1 MNFSNQLTYYRKALG
16 LTQEQLAEKCNVTRQ
31 AVAKWESGASLPD
44 LYMIITLADIFEI
57 TVDQLLNHDKVAGSL
72 NLWEK
77 VCKSM
82 KNDMSEIS
90 YRTWIEP
97 LRLEEIN
104 EDRKQIRVT
113 CESDFIVNIIN
124 KRYLSKIKSL
134 IETMAG
140 DNYSI
145 VVYHYS

>member
-16 LTQEQLAEKCNVTRQ
+16 FTQEQLAEKCNVTRQ
-31 AVAKWESGASLPD
+31 AVAKWEGGASLPD

-57 TVDQLLNHDKVAGSL
+57 TVDQLLNHDKTTGSL

-104 EDRKQIRVT
+104 EDRMQIRVT

-134 IETMAG
+134 IETLAG
-140 DNYSI
+140 DDYSI